1 MKKIGLLCISLL
13 LVLTACGQ
21 KELPKSDLVIKHD
34 LGETEI
40 KSNPEKVVI
49 FDLGILD
56 MYQSLGLSVGGVPQ
70 DDLTDNLKEYK
81 DSKYMNAGT
90 LFEPLFEELA
100 EYAPDLIIISGRAA
114 DSYDELS
121 KIAPT
126 IALNM
131 DNKNFMGSLENRL
144 NTLKEIYPQISDV
157 VDKEIEDLK
166 QSVYDLKEKAESQD
180 KQTLFVL
187 ANGDSISIYGPKSR
201 FGMIY
206 DDFGFKPLNNV
217 TYEESRH
224 GQQVSFEFVAEH
236 NPDTIIVMDRVA
248 ATGQE
253 ALSGK
258 DLLNNDL
265 VNMTSAVKN
274 DEVLY
279 VNPFIW
285 YIETG
290 GLNSTKT
297 MIEEL
302 QSIVE

>member
-1 MKKIGLLCISLL
+1 MKRIGLLIVALL
-13 LVLTACGQ
+13 LVLTACGS
-21 KELPKSDLVIKHD
+21 KDLEKTDLVIEHD
-34 LGETEI
+34 LGSTAV

-56 MYQSLGLSVGGVPQ
+56 IYQSLGLSVGGVPQ
-70 DDLTDNLKEYK
+70 EDLTDNLKEYK

-100 EYAPDLIIISGRAA
+100 EYGPDLILISGRAA
-114 DSYDELS
+114 DKYDELS

-126 IALNM
+126 VALNM
-131 DNKNFMGSLENRL
+131 DNKDFMGSVDRRLE
-144 NTLKEIYPQISDV
+144 TLKELYPEQGKII
-157 VDKEIEDLK
+157 DKEINDLK
-166 QSVYDLKEKAESQD
+166 ISVESLKNKAESLN
-180 KQTLFVL
+180 KTTLFIL
-187 ANGDSISIYGPKSR
+187 TNGDSISIYGPQSR

-206 DDFGFKPLNNV
+206 DNFGFKALENV
-217 TYEESRH
+217 TFEESRH

-236 NPDTIIVMDRVA
+236 NPDIIIVMDRVA

-253 ALSGK
+253 LTAGK

-265 VNMTSAVKN
+265 VNMTDAYKN
-274 DEVLY
+274 NEIIY
-279 VNPFIW
+279 VNPFVW

-290 GLNSTKT
+290 GLNSTKV

-302 QSIVE
+302 GNLVK